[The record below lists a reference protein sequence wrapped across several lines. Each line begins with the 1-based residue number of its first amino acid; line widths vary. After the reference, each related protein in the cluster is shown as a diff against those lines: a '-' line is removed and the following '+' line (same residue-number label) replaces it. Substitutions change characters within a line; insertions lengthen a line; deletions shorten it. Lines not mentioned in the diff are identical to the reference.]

1 MRLGCARIILPGRS
15 ATPVLSIRIMDA
27 YVPLREDL
35 ARACPEVL
43 YEAMRAAGGISLLGS
58 YRNLFLPLRE
68 DLARACP
75 EVLYVAI
82 RAFLCTKLVLA
93 YSRLFHYNST
103 Q

>member
-43 YEAMRAAGGISLLGS
+43 YEAMRAAGGMVEIHTQK
-58 YRNLFLPLRE
+58 NP
-68 DLARACP
+68 
-75 EVLYVAI
+75 
-82 RAFLCTKLVLA
+82 LA
-93 YSRLFHYNST
+93 YSGRFIYNSS